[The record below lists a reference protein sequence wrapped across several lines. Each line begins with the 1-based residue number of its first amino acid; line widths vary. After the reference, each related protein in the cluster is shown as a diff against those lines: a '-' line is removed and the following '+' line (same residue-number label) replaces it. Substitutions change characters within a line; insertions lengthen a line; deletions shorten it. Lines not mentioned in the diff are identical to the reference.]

1 MVKEVKVQSRRKKK
15 APNKTQGPSASN
27 KQLHYQAAV
36 ILVHL
41 NIIFPLPKIE
51 HVGIFICDTL
61 VYKGKYS
68 LRIMCRED
76 MMRKLFFQVSLVGNL
91 QINNI
96 LDSYSSVNREFNIL
110 A

>member
-1 MVKEVKVQSRRKKK
+1 M
-15 APNKTQGPSASN
+15 
-27 KQLHYQAAV
+27 

-41 NIIFPLPKIE
+41 SIIFLLPQIE
-51 HVGIFICDTL
+51 HVGIFICDAV

-68 LRIMCRED
+68 LRMCRED

>member
-1 MVKEVKVQSRRKKK
+1 MVKEVKMQSREKK
-15 APNKTQGPSASN
+15 AQNKTQGPSASN

-41 NIIFPLPKIE
+41 SIIFLLPQIE

-68 LRIMCRED
+68 LRMCRED
-76 MMRKLFFQVSLVGNL
+76 MMRKLFFPGFISG
-91 QINNI
+91 
-96 LDSYSSVNREFNIL
+96 
-110 A
+110 